1 MTNPFQRIA
10 TLCFLMIDGAATLIT
25 MIHSSLTAVV
35 ILLAVT
41 TSALLALLS
50 STINSILWPTY
61 FWDEAD
67 QQPMTVSEQDRTPP
81 STSRPQSLRR
91 Q

>member
-10 TLCFLMIDGAATLIT
+10 TVCFLMIDGAATLIT

-61 FWDEAD
+61 FWDETDSRQMRSGESEAA
-67 QQPMTVSEQDRTPP
+67 QPLTA
-81 STSRPQSLRR
+81 RPQVLRR
-91 Q
+91 D